1 MGSLSSTK
9 QGNFATVVLTDY
21 GHPADFV
28 FRTMQQNA
36 AARDG
41 RDHAPHR
48 HEFYT
53 IIWVTAG
60 TGTHQVDFN
69 AYRAVA
75 GTIFFISPEQVHDLR
90 MDGPHEGFV
99 LLFTEDFIE
108 RQQIGQRWVRDSGF
122 FFRCDD
128 VAPLQLTSPVEEAVL
143 KDIMGRIASEYQE
156 KETGYEDALGALL
169 RLFLVHCARLSSK
182 QEPMRQER
190 IKAGPQTIRQFKD
203 LLDSHFREWH
213 KVADY
218 ARAMHLTANYLN
230 EVVSRE
236 TGKSAKEMILARLIL
251 EAKRYA
257 THSDMSVK
265 EVAYKLGFTD
275 PAHFSRVFAR
285 QETIAF
291 SAFRDS
297 IRKKSS

>member
-1 MGSLSSTK
+1 MGSPASTK

-21 GHPADFV
+21 GHPAEFV
-28 FRTMQQNA
+28 FRTMQENA
-36 AARDG
+36 AGRDG

-48 HEFYT
+48 HQFYT
-53 IIWVTAG
+53 IMWITTG
-60 TGTHQVDFN
+60 SGTHQVDFN
-69 AYRAVA
+69 AYPAVA
-75 GTIFFISPEQVHDLR
+75 DTIFFISPEQVHDLR
-90 MDGPHEGFV
+90 MDGPHEGYV
-99 LLFTEDFIE
+99 MLFTEDFLE
-108 RQQIGQRWVRDSGF
+108 RQQIGHRWVRDSGF

-128 VAPLQLTSPVEEAVL
+128 VAPLQLTETAEKAVL
-143 KDIMGRIASEYQE
+143 RDIVGRIEAEYRT
-156 KETGYEDALGALL
+156 KEAGYEDALGALL
-169 RLFLVHCARLSSK
+169 RLFLVHCARLSVK
-182 QEPMRQER
+182 NEPLRQER

-203 LLDSHFREWH
+203 LLDNHFREWH

-236 TGKSAKEMILARLIL
+236 TGRSAKEMILARLIL

-265 EVAYKLGFTD
+265 EVAYQLGFTD
-275 PAHFSRVFAR
+275 PAHFSRVFTR
-285 QETIAF
+285 QENRGF

>member
-1 MGSLSSTK
+1 MSK

-21 GHPADFV
+21 GRPADFV
-28 FRTMQQNA
+28 FRTMQENA
-36 AARDG
+36 ASREG
-41 RDHAPHR
+41 RNHAPHR
-48 HEFYT
+48 HQFYT
-53 IIWVTAG
+53 IIWITAG

-69 AYRAVA
+69 AYPAIP

-90 MDGPHEGFV
+90 MNGPHEGYV
-99 LLFTEDFIE
+99 MLFTEDFVE
-108 RQQIGQRWVRDSGF
+108 RQQIGHRWVRESGF

-128 VAPLQLTSPVEEAVL
+128 VAPLQLTNIEESALLEDIVQRIDTEYHR
-143 KDIMGRIASEYQE
+143 KDAGFEE
-156 KETGYEDALGALL
+156 ALGALL
-169 RLFLVHCARLSSK
+169 RLFLVQCARFSAK
-182 QEPMRQER
+182 QLPLRQER
-190 IKAGPQTIRQFKD
+190 TAAGAQTIRQFKD

-236 TGKSAKEMILARLIL
+236 TGKSAKEMILSRLIL

-265 EVAYKLGFTD
+265 EVAYQLGFTD
-275 PAHFSRVFAR
+275 PAHFSRVFTR
-285 QETIAF
+285 QEQRGF
-291 SAFRDS
+291 SAFRDG
-297 IRKKSS
+297 IRKISS

>member
-1 MGSLSSTK
+1 MGSTASLK
-9 QGNFATVVLTDY
+9 HGNFATVALTDY

-36 AARDG
+36 SGRDG

-53 IIWVTAG
+53 IIWITSG
-60 TGTHQVDFN
+60 NGTHQVDFN
-69 AYRAVA
+69 AYPATA

-90 MDGPHEGFV
+90 MDGPHEGYV
-99 LLFTEDFIE
+99 MLFTENFIE
-108 RQQIGQRWVRDSGF
+108 RQQIGHRWVRDSGF

-128 VAPLQLTSPVEEAVL
+128 VAPMQLTAAADKTAMQEIMDKVEA
-143 KDIMGRIASEYQE
+143 EYRA
-156 KETGYEDALGALL
+156 KEVGYEDALGALL
-169 RLFLVHCARLSSK
+169 RLFLVHCARISGK
-182 QEPMRQER
+182 NEPIRQER
-190 IKAGPQTIRQFKD
+190 VKAGPQTIRQFKD

-218 ARAMHLTANYLN
+218 ARAMHLTPNYLN

-236 TGKSAKEMILARLIL
+236 TGKSTKEMILSRLIL

-265 EVAYKLGFTD
+265 EVAYQLGFTD
-275 PAHFSRVFAR
+275 PAHFSRVFTR
-285 QETIAF
+285 QEQIGF

-297 IRKKSS
+297 IRKISS